1 MEESITGY
9 IDIRASRKA
18 VDDIKVWGKIPRCA
32 MRDLYMSYGPQK
44 LHAGVI
50 PYEYLYDAG
59 NKARK
64 IRVRSAPVRV
74 VHGRKNFCARF
85 LRKNFSGG

>member
-1 MEESITGY
+1 MH
-9 IDIRASRKA
+9 RKA
-18 VDDIKVWGKIPRCA
+18 LMEYIGIIKTWGKIPRCA

-74 VHGRKNFCARF
+74 VHGRKNFSVRF
-85 LRKNFSGG
+85 SWR

>member
-1 MEESITGY
+1 
-9 IDIRASRKA
+9 
-18 VDDIKVWGKIPRCA
+18 
-32 MRDLYMSYGPQK
+32 MRDLYLSYGPQK
-44 LHAGVI
+44 LPAGVI

-74 VHGRKNFCARF
+74 VHGRKNFCVRF
-85 LRKNFSGG
+85 PLG